1 MPLFL
6 FLQLMKTY
14 AVSEA
19 LEKMR
24 YYCAYQERCHKEV
37 KDKLYSMQMIP
48 EAVEQI
54 LGTLVAENYLNESRF
69 SQQFAHGKFSIKHW
83 GKLRISRELK
93 ARNISEY
100 DIRKA
105 LLAIDEKSYIEKI
118 RFISAKKWDKLKT
131 KPLQVRKQK
140 LYEYLAYRGWE
151 SHLIYAE
158 IEALSTNN

>member
-14 AVSEA
+14 AVTEA

-48 EAVEQI
+48 EAIEQI

-69 SQQFAHGKFSIKHW
+69 SQQFAQGKFSIKHW

-118 RFISAKKWDKLKT
+118 RFISAKKWDKLKAKT
-131 KPLQVRKQK
+131 LQVRKQK

-158 IEALSTNN
+158 IEALSAND